1 MGEQVGFSSS
11 KEQQPEIPSSLGHF
25 GHLTRGCPKGSRCAP
40 GIVGDVIH
48 DGGGE
53 ETGEPS
59 VSQARLQNGCL
70 GCQALVK
77 AEDSCGQ
84 QL

>member
-1 MGEQVGFSSS
+1 MGKQVGFSSS
-11 KEQQPEIPSSLGHF
+11 KKQPEIPSSLGHS
-25 GHLTRGCPKGSRCAP
+25 GHSTCGCPRRSRCAP
-40 GIVGDVIH
+40 GLVGDMKR
-48 DGGGE
+48 GGSGGE
-53 ETGEPS
+53 TDEPS

-70 GCQALVK
+70 SCQVQVK